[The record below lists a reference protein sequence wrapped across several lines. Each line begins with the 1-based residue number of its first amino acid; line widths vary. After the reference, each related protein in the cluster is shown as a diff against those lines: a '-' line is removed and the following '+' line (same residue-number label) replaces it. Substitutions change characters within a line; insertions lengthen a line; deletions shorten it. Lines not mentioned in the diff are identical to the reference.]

1 MKIAVSEAGGRQQI
15 CSSGSDGSER
25 ESASSSDGS
34 EGRFKLGCL
43 NVRGLSNCN
52 HHLDRFFWRCRL
64 FRQGKGGDQDP
75 GAHELGAGLCRPLA
89 RSKIPRAAMHREFVI
104 CKLDSRWAT

>member
-1 MKIAVSEAGGRQQI
+1 LFVRFRWFRA
-15 CSSGSDGSER
+15 R
-25 ESASSSDGS
+25 E
-34 EGRFKLGCL
+34 RFKFRWFRRQVQVGVLKCE
-43 NVRGLSNCN
+43 GLSNCN
-52 HHLDRFFWRCRL
+52 HHLDRLFWRCRL